1 MIISFDGFK
10 KKEEELKEYKNSIL
24 KLIDQFIEYEM
35 TVGGDFSNHAYYNG
49 LPSTITKYYKSTDF
63 YKDGLKDRQF
73 VLNFLYRNNYGS
85 IFNDEIEFTYKDHK
99 NLLEFMKDPEA
110 YKLNKKT
117 KNYNL

>member
-1 MIISFDGFK
+1 MIVSFDGFK

-49 LPSTITKYYKSTDF
+49 LPSTITKYYKATDF
-63 YKDGLKDRQF
+63 YKDGLRDRQF
-73 VLNFLYRNNYGS
+73 VLNFLFRNNYDS
-85 IFNDEIEFTYKDHK
+85 FSHDEIQLNKKEYLD
-99 NLLEFMKDPEA
+99 LLEFMKDPET
-110 YKLNKKT
+110 YDINKKT